1 MTDFTRSSWRE
12 KLLLFTIFGAL
23 TLLLTWPVVARLGT
37 QLAGGR
43 DDLWVHQWTFWSVRE
58 ALRNG
63 VSPFFTT
70 NLYFPQ
76 GVSLTSHNIAWF
88 NIAAWLPLQALFGRT
103 AAYNLVFLLVI
114 TLNGFCMYL
123 FARAVIRDRG
133 AAFVAGFIFGFWP
146 YTLSH
151 YDHANMMVVF
161 WVPLTLLL
169 LTRLIL
175 EQNGRF
181 RWPLVLATAVSL
193 AMIGITRWQLL
204 IMSSPILIAYPLYL
218 LGTNPQART
227 RSAFVQMLAAGGLA
241 ALIMAPFAAPLLI
254 DQFTRDFPEDVLL
267 DEAIW
272 GRTDLLAYFIPSIN
286 NSLWARRVAPF
297 YENFVVNKF
306 YTPYLGYT
314 AVLLAA
320 AGLLRRW
327 RQTWTWLLL
336 AIVYFSLALGPEL
349 AINGTAYPKI
359 PMPYRLVEEWFVMGL
374 IRRPDRLNVFLSLPL
389 AMMAGWGMA
398 WLLSIVSSP
407 RARWGLGT
415 AVSVLLLLAYW
426 PAPFATTPLTLPA
439 WYAATAQD
447 DEPYAV
453 LDLPINDRSYDKWYM
468 AYQTMHN
475 KPLATGHVSRRPR
488 EATAFLDSVP
498 LLADLEARDQL
509 PDPALRAITEQLRL
523 LDDVGI
529 RYLVMHKQFANAGLQ
544 AAWRDWLAIEPFHE
558 DDELLVYRT
567 APQFGQD
574 FAWSYS
580 LNDELGLVKAGYAPQ
595 EAVQG
600 GAIAADL
607 VWGTGVSPGADYV
620 VCLQLR
626 DQSGTAQETAC
637 AAPDAD
643 LPTSAWPADD
653 VRRGRA
659 VLPIGL
665 DQPPGAYQLEL
676 YLAEESGTK
685 PIGKAV
691 VLGEVE
697 LLPFAP
703 MTADSAAWDNGLNLL
718 GHTAV
723 QERDTLT
730 LTLYWQAAAAPDA
743 SYKVFV
749 HVIDPQTGAIVA
761 QSDTIPRDW
770 TYPTDAWQAGEIV
783 RDVIHL
789 PLESVPEGSYDVQ
802 IGLYNEGDGRRA
814 MKTSND
820 NVTTDAYSLGA
831 WVRE

>member
-1 MTDFTRSSWRE
+1 MPDPTRPPWRE
-12 KLLLFTIFGAL
+12 KLLLFAIFGAL
-23 TLLLTWPVVARLGT
+23 TLLLTWPVGARLGAE
-37 QLAGGR
+37 LAGGR

-70 NLYFPQ
+70 DLYFPQ

-88 NIAAWLPLQALFGRT
+88 NIATWLPLQALFGRT

-151 YDHANMMVVF
+151 YDHANMMVLF

-169 LTRLIL
+169 LTRLIV

-181 RWPLVLATAVSL
+181 RWGLVLATAVSL

-204 IMSSPILIAYPLYL
+204 IMSSPILLAYPLYL
-218 LGTNPQART
+218 LGKNQQART
-227 RSAFVQMLAAGGLA
+227 RSLFLQLFAAGGLA
-241 ALIMAPFAAPLLI
+241 ALIMAPLAAPLII
-254 DQFTRDFPEDVLL
+254 DQFTREFPEDVLL

-286 NSLWARRVAPF
+286 NSLWARWVAPF

-306 YTPYLGYT
+306 YTPYLSYT
-314 AVLLAA
+314 AVLLAL

-327 RQTWTWLLL
+327 RETWIWLLSAL
-336 AIVYFSLALGPEL
+336 LYFALALGPEL
-349 AINGTAYPKI
+349 AINGTAYPMI
-359 PMPYRLVEEWFVMGL
+359 PMPYRLIEDWFVMGL

-398 WLLSIVSSP
+398 WLLSILSSP
-407 RARWGLGT
+407 RVRWGAGT
-415 AVSVLLLLAYW
+415 AVTLLLLLAYW
-426 PAPFATTPLTLPA
+426 PAPFATTALTLPA
-439 WYAATAQD
+439 WYTAAAED
-447 DEPYAV
+447 GEPYAV

-468 AYQTMHN
+468 AYQTLHG

-488 EATAFLDSVP
+488 EATVFLDSVP

-509 PDPALRAITEQLRL
+509 PDPALNAITEQLHM
-523 LDDVGI
+523 LDSAGI
-529 RYLVMHKQFANAGLQ
+529 RYLVIHKQFANEGLQ
-544 AAWRDWLAIEPFHE
+544 GAWREWLAVEPFHE
-558 DDELLVYRT
+558 DNELLVYRT

-574 FAWSYS
+574 FSWTYP
-580 LNDELGLVKAGYAPQ
+580 LNEDLGLLKADYAPH
-595 EAVQG
+595 ETVQG

-607 VWGTGVSPGADYV
+607 VWGTAVSPNADYM

-626 DQSGTAQETAC
+626 NQSGTTQEAAC
-637 AAPDAD
+637 AAPGPAA
-643 LPTSAWPADD
+643 PTSTWPAND

-665 DQPPGAYQLEL
+665 DQLPGAYQLEL
-676 YLAEESGTK
+676 YLAEQNGDK
-685 PIGKAV
+685 AINAAV
-691 VLGEVE
+691 VLGDVE

-703 MTADSAAWDNGLNLL
+703 MTADSAAWKNGIHLM
-718 GHTAV
+718 GYTAV
-723 QERDTLT
+723 QEEDALA
-730 LTLYWQAAAAPDA
+730 LTLYWQAAAAPDT
-743 SYKVFV
+743 SYKVFI

-770 TYPTDAWQAGEIV
+770 TYPTDGWQAGEIV
-783 RDVIHL
+783 RDLIHL
-789 PLESVPEGSYDVQ
+789 PLENVPAGQYNIRV
-802 IGLYNEGDGRRA
+802 GLYNEETGQRA
-814 MKTSND
+814 EMESN
-820 NVTTDAYSLGA
+820 NNLTTDAYNLGV
-831 WVRE
+831 WVRK